1 MVGATKRRTVAALLG
16 AAILGAAPTV
26 GACINGTYAST
37 SQAVFLLRR
46 AQNMLDAGDYLEG
59 RRVAAIALE
68 HAGDATER
76 ERAQWVLAMSHVRDE
91 SASRDDLVRAV
102 ETMRRIKAT
111 RTQTDVPS
119 AVDLAEALA
128 RLPEG
133 EDEARRLMMPL
144 VRKDLV
150 GSAHAYAALARIAED
165 EPMRTLAQTRC
176 TMMAEDSALCTRGY
190 TTSLATRDRWGAR
203 FLAAALA
210 TAGALG
216 SVAVV
221 LTCARLRRRAVHM
234 AAFTML
240 DARVE
245 T

>member
-1 MVGATKRRTVAALLG
+1 MLAALLG
-16 AAILGAAPTV
+16 AAVLCGAPAA
-26 GACINGTYAST
+26 GACINATHAGPSH
-37 SQAVFLLRR
+37 AVFLLRR
-46 AQNMLDAGDYLEG
+46 AQKMIDAGDYVEG
-59 RRVAAIALE
+59 RRVASIALE

-76 ERAQWVLAMSHVRDE
+76 ERAHWVLAMSYVRDE
-91 SASRDDLVRAV
+91 SSSRDDLVQAAH
-102 ETMRRIKAT
+102 TMRRIKAT

-165 EPMRTLAQTRC
+165 EPTRALARTRC

-190 TTSLATRDRWGAR
+190 TPSLAGRDRWGAR
-203 FLAAALA
+203 LLAAALA
-210 TAGALG
+210 TGGA
-216 SVAVV
+216 VAFVV
-221 LTCARLRRRAVHM
+221 VVVTCARLRRRTARM
-234 AAFTML
+234 AALTML
-240 DARVE
+240 DP
-245 T
+245 